1 MILTDLTNLALNR
14 LHFTEENGLV
24 FCKNGAK
31 YKSEILLIDEAEK
44 LGADAVFF
52 RRYFRDK
59 ETEPY
64 KSEPLVYIF
73 QKSDTYFNS
82 KENKELHA
90 KLWSAGRADIYIIF
104 GETQINII
112 NARRPAKP
120 EEGKNKNDFD
130 LESLK
135 LANGAIEEINIEL
148 FSAHLF
154 ERGIFWEQEG
164 FELDENQTPFK
175 ILLDC
180 LEITRENLQRKHQSN
195 KTRLAL
201 DNLLLLSILIM
212 FLEEK
217 KDETGKF
224 ALMEKYEDYYKRY
237 KVNSF
242 SEILRKKYLNEDS
255 KKEENL
261 CVKFLNELANK
272 YNGQIFNLT
281 PQDESIIKEID
292 LSEIALFV
300 EGKTH
305 PESKQINI
313 WRQYNFNYLPI
324 ELISSIYE
332 NFLQTE
338 AKQKN
343 QDKEKGVVYTP
354 PFLVN
359 FLIDEVMP
367 LNLDKENYLK
377 NGKIKYKILDPSC
390 GSGIFLV
397 GAYKRLLDWWRLNNQ
412 DNIHQKTKKVISEE
426 FQEILESNIFGVDIN
441 NVATQISIFSLTIAF
456 LDKIDPKLLW
466 EEFQFKNLSVK
477 NIKHKNFFEWAND
490 NKTQTFDLVIG
501 NPPFNV
507 PTEYEKKE
515 KEYVKK
521 FINPFKEQIGIKYL
535 EELPDNFP
543 LYFLEFARVLC
554 SNRNICLII
563 KSKFLYSSTII
574 SFNYRKAVFENLNVE
589 KIFDFTHLREILFT
603 KSLKGESNK
612 DDSDNKK
619 SGRTPVCALIINNS
633 ESKFNSIE
641 HTIVKRLTSSEK
653 KLRFEIDH
661 YDRHYVKHDWACTY
675 SFIWKCNLLGGGRL
689 FHLIYRLS
697 LMQNLKQFINEKNK
711 KYKQEIKDKLNNLM
725 PQWTLALSNTEG
737 AKQEDIK
744 QKTQLFK
751 KEFEETQDQWVF
763 QTGYMIGQRKYH
775 APHIANKTIIKD
787 IIETE
792 NGIKIIEDIE
802 TETHFEGKR
811 TQWLFTPPFIAIK
824 EIAKDKGFLMYYSN
838 EYRPFEKGIVGI
850 HAHSK
855 DSKILAK
862 IYNRLKNT
870 ENYKTYLL
878 WVLTNSSAALA
889 EQETSI
895 NKTDL
900 ETLPFP
906 DFEEEEY
913 LALTETER
921 IVRDDV
927 LKHYKHLGKSIKIGD
942 DGYEPLE
949 KKLNIAKP
957 EDKQILEGFGNVFCD
972 NLNEIY
978 RKNNKSWQIG
988 KIYQTQDANKL
999 ISENFIIYQLG
1010 FGVTSDSKKIP
1021 FDESQIENLIY
1032 DKWSNRGAVWVRT
1045 GRLYKHNEGY
1055 DCVFLIKPS
1064 NIRYWLRS
1072 VALRDADET
1081 FMDLKNA
1088 GL

>member
-1 MILTDLTNLALNR
+1 MIFTNLTNSALNK
-14 LHFTEENGLV
+14 LHFTEENGLI

-31 YKSEILLIDEAEK
+31 YKSEILLIDEAGK
-44 LGADAVFF
+44 LEADAVFF

-59 ETEPY
+59 EIEPY

-82 KENKELHA
+82 KENTDLHA

-112 NARRPAKP
+112 NARRPAEQKS
-120 EEGKNKNDFD
+120 ENDLD

-135 LANGAIEEINIEL
+135 LANGVIEEINIEL

-154 ERGIFWEQEG
+154 ERGIFWEQKG

-195 KTRLAL
+195 EIRLAL

-217 KDETGKF
+217 KDDNEKF
-224 ALMEKYEDYYKRY
+224 ALMKKYEEYQVK
-237 KVNSF
+237 SF
-242 SEILRKKYLNEDS
+242 SEILKQKYLNEDS
-255 KKEENL
+255 QKEENL
-261 CVKFLNELANK
+261 SVKFLNELANK
-272 YNGQIFNLT
+272 YNGQIFNLN
-281 PQDESIIKEID
+281 PQDEAIIKEID

-300 EGKTH
+300 EGGIH

-359 FLIDEVMP
+359 FLIDEVMS
-367 LNLDKENYLK
+367 LNVDKENYLK

-397 GAYKRLLDWWRLNNQ
+397 GAYKRLLDWWWLNNGESIQ
-412 DNIHQKTKKVISEE
+412 QKTKKAISDE
-426 FQEILESNIFGVDIN
+426 FQEILENNIFGVDTN
-441 NVATQISIFSLTIAF
+441 NIATQISIFSLTIAF
-456 LDKIDPKLLW
+456 LDNIDPKLLW

-507 PTEYEKKE
+507 PTEHKNREKA
-515 KEYVKK
+515 Y
-521 FINPFKEQIGIKYL
+521 INETVTPYKEQMKFEYIAQV
-535 EELPDNFP
+535 PDNFAF
-543 LYFLEFARVLC
+543 YFLEFAKILSPKKRV
-554 SNRNICLII
+554 CLII
-563 KSKFLYSSTII
+563 PSTLLLYSPQGTSID
-574 SFNYRKAVFENLNVE
+574 YRKALLETSTVE

-603 KSLKGESNK
+603 KNLKGKSNK
-612 DDSDNKK
+612 EDSDNKK
-619 SGRTPVCALIINNS
+619 SGRTPVCALILNNS

-675 SFIWKCNLLGGGRL
+675 PFVWKCNLLGGGRL

-697 LMQNLKQFINEKNK
+697 LMQNLKQFIDSKKKEDNEWIFGQGYIVGSPPHNQETIEYLYQQDLVSHITDKGEIITFPNKSIENKNFEWKRSEHLFKLPLLLFHQKIGNNKLPFGIKENYHK
-711 KYKQEIKDKLNNLM
+711 KYL
-725 PQWTLALSNTEG
+725 
-737 AKQEDIK
+737 
-744 QKTQLFK
+744 
-751 KEFEETQDQWVF
+751 
-763 QTGYMIGQRKYH
+763 
-775 APHIANKTIIKD
+775 
-787 IIETE
+787 
-792 NGIKIIEDIE
+792 
-802 TETHFEGKR
+802 
-811 TQWLFTPPFIAIK
+811 
-824 EIAKDKGFLMYYSN
+824 GFSSI
-838 EYRPFEKGIVGI
+838 FSGI
-850 HAHSK
+850 HSPK
-855 DSKILAK
+855 NDFSTLQK
-862 IYNRLKNT
+862 IYNRMDKQK
-870 ENYKTYLL
+870 ETYLL
-878 WVLTNSSAALA
+878 WVFIKSSKAIVYH
-889 EQETSI
+889 ETTI
-895 NKTDL
+895 TKTEL

-913 LALTETER
+913 LELTETER

-927 LKHYKHLGKSIKIGD
+927 LNHYKHLGKSIKIGD
-942 DGYEPLE
+942 DGYKYLE
-949 KKLNIAKP
+949 RKLNITNP
-957 EDKQILEGFGNVFCD
+957 EDKQILEDFGDAFCN

-978 RKNNKSWQIG
+978 RKNDKSWQIG
-988 KIYQTQDANKL
+988 HIYQTQDANKQ

-1010 FGVTSDSKKIP
+1010 FGVTSESKKIP
-1021 FDESQIENLIY
+1021 FDEFQIERLIY

-1064 NIRYWLRS
+1064 NIRYWLQS